1 MRIAYVDLEVNEQT
15 KKIGDI
21 GVLCGET
28 RLHTAKVFDAVQ
40 IIQAADFIC
49 GHYFLYHD
57 FHYLQEDLAQV
68 HRYQEHIIDTLLL
81 SPLLFPERPYHALNK
96 DYKTEFAQ
104 SNNPLMDCQITR
116 DLLEE
121 EVKTFFRLPEHTS
134 STKWFFCFFQIYWFS
149 GCLR

>member
-28 RLHTAKVFDAVQ
+28 CLHTAKVFDAVQ
-40 IIQAADFIC
+40 IIQAADLIC
-49 GHYFLYHD
+49 GHHFLHHD

-81 SPLLFPERPYHALNK
+81 SPLLQLYYNTCTCIIQVVNHINMYMYYCL
-96 DYKTEFAQ
+96 
-104 SNNPLMDCQITR
+104 
-116 DLLEE
+116 
-121 EVKTFFRLPEHTS
+121 
-134 STKWFFCFFQIYWFS
+134 FCT
-149 GCLR
+149 CT